1 MIRRKI
7 EQLKTQM
14 TVKTRLTQIKQVCV
28 RLLEAFANV
37 CTKHNLKWWVDGGTL
52 LGVARNG
59 KIIDWDDDVDV
70 VMLRED
76 YTKLIKLAEKNPHIF
91 GINYFFQTAKTDE
104 YLETFAKLRDNS
116 TTALTPRE
124 YSMSHNKGMF
134 IDIFPLDNAPELL
147 STRDDIGG
155 FVRTIVKHSGQDR
168 TLVERKQ
175 TWSTLNHVL
184 CQLNDRNKHSEYLMN
199 AAFLRYTNKCVLLK
213 KSWYEKTV
221 MMPFENILVPV
232 PYQIEQVLEAWYG
245 LSWKI
250 PKKTVFHG
258 YVDPFTPYKEYDDL
272 TKDEFE
278 YLIK

>member
-1 MIRRKI
+1 MIP
-7 EQLKTQM
+7 
-14 TVKTRLTQIKQVCV
+14 
-28 RLLEAFANV
+28 
-37 CTKHNLKWWVDGGTL
+37 
-52 LGVARNG
+52 
-59 KIIDWDDDVDV
+59 WDDDVDV
-70 VMLRED
+70 TMPRED

-104 YLETFAKLRDNS
+104 YLETFAKLRDNT

-199 AAFLRYTNKCVLLK
+199 AAFLRYTNECVLLK

-258 YVDPFTPYKEYDDL
+258 YVDPFTSYKEYDDL
-272 TKDEFE
+272 TKEEFE